1 MPAPP
6 SGKQR
11 AGQELAARGGVRGAA
26 TKLAVGGKR
35 LRGLCTGN
43 KAGTV
48 DGPVAKKR
56 GTAGAWLIH

>member
-1 MPAPP
+1 M
-6 SGKQR
+6 
-11 AGQELAARGGVRGAA
+11 RGAA